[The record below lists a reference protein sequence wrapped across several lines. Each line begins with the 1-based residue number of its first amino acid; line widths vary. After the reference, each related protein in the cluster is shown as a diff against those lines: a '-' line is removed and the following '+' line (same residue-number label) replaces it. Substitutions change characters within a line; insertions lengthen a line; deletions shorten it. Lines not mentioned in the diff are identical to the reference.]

1 MLIYKYPIKAQSKL
15 YFALCSDAGYYECQ
29 VSTTPPIGQ
38 QVKLSVVG
46 EFILEMRSLTSF
58 IISLLLLDP
67 EVTVL
72 GGPDLFINAGS
83 FINLTCT
90 GHNLP
95 GIPEDVF
102 WYHESQVRAFNKVQ
116 NNTRKLLKK
125 KEK

>member
-15 YFALCSDAGYYECQ
+15 YSALFSDAGYYECQ

-46 EFILEMRSLTSF
+46 KF
-58 IISLLLLDP
+58 IIKMTHLTYSVQCCFLDP
-67 EVTVL
+67 KIKVL

-102 WYHESQVRAFNKVQ
+102 WYHESKVRVRAFNQVQ
-116 NNTRKLLKK
+116 FTKKLIKNR
-125 KEK
+125 